1 MARSV
6 DSHFTYVQKR
16 WRVYWQ
22 VWSKLAE
29 YALAEM
35 FINRWTNLLFL
46 SGKIIRFGMLLF
58 FLLFIKQ
65 SVSSFAGY
73 TADQVVVF
81 FLTYQFLDTLAQIFY
96 RGVYSFSWQV
106 RTGELDFYLSKPLHP
121 LFRIL
126 TGKPDFI
133 DVCFFLPTTLLSVYV
148 IRDFFFA
155 ASAAQLLWYAVLLFN
170 GFLIATAF
178 HILIL
183 SLGVITTEVNNAVML
198 YRDLNT
204 MARFP
209 VTMYQEPLRT
219 VLLFAIPVGIMNTVP
234 AQVLLGGTPSASML
248 LTLSIGSIFLILSIK
263 VWDWSITRYTGAG
276 G

>member
-1 MARSV
+1 M
-6 DSHFTYVQKR
+6 VQPVANIPAKRFSR
-16 WRVYWQ
+16 WRVYLQ

-46 SGKIIRFGMLLF
+46 SGKVIRFGMLLF
-58 FLLFIKQ
+58 FLLFIKGSIQ
-65 SVSSFAGY
+65 SFAGY

-81 FLTYQFLDTLAQIFY
+81 FLTYQFLDTLAQVFY
-96 RGVYSFSWQV
+96 RGVHTFSWQV
-106 RTGELDFYLSKPLHP
+106 RTGELDFYLSKPMHP

-126 TGKPDFI
+126 TGKPDFV
-133 DVCFFLPTTLLSVYV
+133 DVGFFIPTTLLSVYI
-148 IRDFFFA
+148 IRDYFFA
-155 ASAAQLLWYAVLLFN
+155 ASPIQLLWYVVLLIN
-170 GFLIATAF
+170 GFFIATAF

-198 YRDLNT
+198 YRDMNT

-219 VLLFAIPVGIMNTVP
+219 ILLFAVPVGIMNTIP
-234 AQVLLGGTPSASML
+234 AQVLLGTSPSIYLVGSMGVGL
-248 LTLSIGSIFLILSIK
+248 LFLFSSVKI
-263 VWDWSITRYTGAG
+263 WNWSITRYTGAG